1 MYRKEGCLNSYQ
13 SQVQRGGQHP
23 RSCADVIYFLL
34 VTSYYAGVVIEEG
47 DFYGNKLGL
56 STWNREF
63 KHARL
68 RERVD
73 KADWRDGAPSLVP
86 VVNAFYA
93 FDSNSMVF
101 PAGILQGVFF
111 NYQRPRYLN
120 YGAIGVVIGHEITHG
135 FDDAGLDLSFVV
147 VPLDWTARCHINSNL
162 YLAQVAFMTRTGI

>member
-1 MYRKEGCLNSYQ
+1 MFTFITFISVPCAE
-13 SQVQRGGQHP
+13 RGGSKCHNI
-23 RSCADVIYFLL
+23 ADAIYYSSLL
-34 VTSYYAGVVIEEG
+34 VTAYYAGVVIDEG

-56 STWNREF
+56 STWNRKF

-147 VPLDWTARCHINSNL
+147 VPPE
-162 YLAQVAFMTRTGI
+162 

>member
-1 MYRKEGCLNSYQ
+1 MAQNRDSSMEGCLNSNQ
-13 SQVQRGGQHP
+13 SRLRRGGSKCQNI
-23 RSCADVIYFLL
+23 ADVIYYLSLL
-34 VTSYYAGVVIEEG
+34 VTAYYAGVVIEEG

-56 STWNREF
+56 STWNRKF
-63 KHARL
+63 RHSRL

-135 FDDAGLDLSFVV
+135 FDDAGLDLSFMV
-147 VPLDWTARCHINSNL
+147 VPPERPGG
-162 YLAQVAFMTRTGI
+162 M